1 MFIKPLQ
8 WFLRLGT
15 IGATAGLCNTG
26 GWAQPPFPIHRPA
39 EGPQEHGSRDAG
51 SHVIPHH

>member
-26 GWAQPPFPIHRPA
+26 GWAQPPFLIHRPA